1 MRKAS
6 TKTNILTEEM
16 LEEMLAD
23 LIDENRAISAQDDNG
38 TGISMYR
45 NRPQYRKGK
54 GNTHTNSQKRLNT

>member
-23 LIDENRAISAQDDNG
+23 LIDENRAISA
-38 TGISMYR
+38 
-45 NRPQYRKGK
+45 
-54 GNTHTNSQKRLNT
+54 

>member
-23 LIDENRAISAQDDNG
+23 LIDENRAISAQDENG
-38 TGISMYR
+38 TGILMY
-45 NRPQYRKGK
+45 
-54 GNTHTNSQKRLNT
+54 GNKPYH